1 MTPTIKVLGAED
13 NRDSREL
20 VSDIL
25 LSLGYTPILAE
36 NGRIALEKVL
46 ATFPDLVILDINMP
60 EMDGFQVCDAIKRNP
75 QTARIPVIM
84 LTAQTDV
91 ESRVTGLGLG
101 A

>member
-1 MTPTIKVLGAED
+1 MTPTIKVLVAED

-46 ATFPDLVILDINMP
+46 ATFPDLVILDMSTGETVQI
-60 EMDGFQVCDAIKRNP
+60 
-75 QTARIPVIM
+75 QTNGPVWN
-84 LTAQTDV
+84 
-91 ESRVTGLGLG
+91 VTWGQ
-101 A
+101 